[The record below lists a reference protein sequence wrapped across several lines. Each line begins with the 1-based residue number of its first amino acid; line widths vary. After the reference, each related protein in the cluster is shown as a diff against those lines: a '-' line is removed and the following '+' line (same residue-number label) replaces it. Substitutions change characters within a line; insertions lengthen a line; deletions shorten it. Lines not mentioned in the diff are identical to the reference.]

1 MGLSFLLYFLK
12 LRQVN
17 KIIFLKD
24 INYKGS
30 DIGKEIYQFSDF
42 YGKKKDLIKLLIFE
56 KRDEFEFR
64 THDFYKTRWCSIYLI
79 LLFFNRSRSKYIV
92 DNIGTTNIN
101 FFFIIKFIINIIGS
115 ILIQIASVFIYFLFL
130 FIILIVPKKKL
141 KNIEIKSLIFYRT
154 NPVFNLTAGG
164 SLGHILGVINGF
176 LQNNINVS
184 FIGIDKITGI
194 NKNIKTKI
202 IHPRKYLFSLPIFS
216 SMETSIRN
224 FLISSNKKYFSDTDN
239 TALYY
244 RITAFDIS
252 PLLLKIFYKI
262 PLIIEFNSFLEW
274 EERNNGAKSSFKTKF
289 ISFVENLI
297 LKNASLIV
305 CVSDELK
312 NQLIKKGFNYKKII
326 YCSNGVDLN
335 KFKSLEISKDLV
347 KNLHLANHK
356 VIGFVGTFGP
366 WHGVELLC
374 ETITEFNKKN
384 KKSKVKFL
392 LVGDGSL
399 RKFAEDY
406 LSTFENVIFTGK
418 VSYQKITD
426 YLNLCDILISPHK
439 LPSSEKVFIGSPTKL
454 FEYLAMKKIVIG
466 TDLGQIKEIISPAI
480 DFTKS
485 NKSIKINNLE
495 VGIIANQTSNSLVE
509 AIEFSLENHTKLEF
523 LKENSYRKVYNEY
536 TWERKIKHVLK
547 SFHESNQ

>member
-1 MGLSFLLYFLK
+1 MKK
-12 LRQVN
+12 L
-17 KIIFLKD
+17 IFLKD
-24 INYKGS
+24 INCKGS
-30 DIGKEIYQFSDF
+30 NIGTEIYQFSDF
-42 YGKKKDLIKLLIFE
+42 YGKKIDLVKILIFE

-101 FFFIIKFIINIIGS
+101 LFFIIKFIINIIGS
-115 ILIQIASVFIYFLFL
+115 ILIQITSFFIYFLFL
-130 FIILIVPKKKL
+130 FIILIVPKNKL
-141 KNIEIKSLIFYRT
+141 KTTEIKSLIFYRT

-184 FIGIDKITGI
+184 FIGIDKIIGI

-224 FLISSNKKYFSDTDN
+224 FLILYNKKYFIDTDN

-244 RITAFDIS
+244 RPTAFDIS
-252 PLLLKIFYKI
+252 PLLFKIFYKI

-274 EERNNGAKSSFKTKF
+274 EEKNNGSISLLKIMF
-289 ISFVENLI
+289 ISLIENLI

-305 CVSDELK
+305 CVSGELK
-312 NQLIKKGFNYKKII
+312 NQLITKGFSDNKLI
-326 YCSNGVDLN
+326 YCSNGVDIN
-335 KFKSLEISKDLV
+335 KFKSLEKNRDLIKDL
-347 KNLHLANHK
+347 NLANHK

-366 WHGVELLC
+366 WHGIELLC
-374 ETITEFNKKN
+374 ETISDFNKKN
-384 KKSKVKFL
+384 NHTKVKFL

-406 LSTFENVIFTGK
+406 LSAFENIIFTGK

-439 LPSSEKVFIGSPTKL
+439 LPSSEKAFIGSPTKL

-480 DFTKS
+480 DFKNL

-509 AIEFSLENHTKLEF
+509 AIEFSLDNYNKLEF
-523 LKENSYRKVYNEY
+523 LKENSYLKVCNEY
-536 TWERKIKHVLK
+536 TWERKIKLVLK
-547 SFHESNQ
+547 SIYESNQ